1 MMKKVEFFIV
11 IVEFVCF
18 CRYSYGGKP
27 LLATSEAGDPG
38 RCLLCG
44 EIRHYEM
51 QLMPPLLYFL
61 QEASKNQSLE
71 NWDWTSVIV
80 YTCSKVS
87 SLHTKFLYQICIE
100 KGD

>member
-1 MMKKVEFFIV
+1 MCV
-11 IVEFVCF
+11 